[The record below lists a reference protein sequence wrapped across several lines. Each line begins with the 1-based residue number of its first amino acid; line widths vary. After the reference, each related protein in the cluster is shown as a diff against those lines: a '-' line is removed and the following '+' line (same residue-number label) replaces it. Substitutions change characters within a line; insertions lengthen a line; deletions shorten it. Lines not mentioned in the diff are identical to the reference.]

1 MSDWKKRIAEI
12 RQERE
17 NLDFLIKEASISGR
31 WSMKEKL
38 EEKYRATHEEYN
50 KLLKIEFEESQKQH
64 ELKG

>member
-1 MSDWKKRIAEI
+1 MTDWKKRIHEI
-12 RQERE
+12 RLERE
-17 NLDFLIKEASISGR
+17 NLKFLMNEAALSGR
-31 WSMKEKL
+31 WKMKETL